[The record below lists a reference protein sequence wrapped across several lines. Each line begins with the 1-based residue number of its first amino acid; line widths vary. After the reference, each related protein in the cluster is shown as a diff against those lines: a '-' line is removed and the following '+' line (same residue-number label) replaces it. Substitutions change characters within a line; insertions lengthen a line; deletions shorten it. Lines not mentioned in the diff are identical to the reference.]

1 MSFIITFMSQEC
13 RNSEIIC
20 TFAPDVELIASVHY
34 LYIAIWQ
41 NEEES
46 IYTFVSKA
54 SSCIGLQD
62 CERRASAC
70 SDDVFFL
77 LDSFLLVLT
86 FEKAKKFWLFAHLF
100 VPLQPIYNS

>member
-70 SDDVFFL
+70 SDDVFF
-77 LDSFLLVLT
+77 S
-86 FEKAKKFWLFAHLF
+86 A
-100 VPLQPIYNS
+100 